1 MKKNIFNMIIF
12 ISFIKITIDG
22 LNGEFYNP
30 SLYDLLKW
38 ICFIVLLITYISIT
52 IKERKDGKI

>member
-1 MKKNIFNMIIF
+1 MIIF